1 MFTFNGQTKNTES
14 IDHSNNNI
22 NKTESDSDT
31 KLIDHSNNNVIK
43 AESDSDTKPID
54 TIDQNDQTLSSS
66 SSSSSSSDQEKQEDV
81 NMTENGLNKMN
92 VKRSHSPE
100 TNNEQTNPF
109 KKAKEEKTTPMEQH
123 INTFKEQSP
132 PVEEEILDTLP
143 PPASS
148 NIQSLNSNSRLS
160 TPPLAVVKNS
170 IRVNIGCCTKK

>member
-1 MFTFNGQTKNTES
+1 MFTFNGQTKNLEP

-22 NKTESDSDT
+22 IKTESDSDT
-31 KLIDHSNNNVIK
+31 KLIDHSNNNINK
-43 AESDSDTKPID
+43 TESDSDTKPID
-54 TIDQNDQTLSSS
+54 TIDQNDQTLS

-109 KKAKEEKTTPMEQH
+109 KKPKEEKTTQMEQH
-123 INTFKEQSP
+123 LNTFKEQSP

>member
-1 MFTFNGQTKNTES
+1 MFTFNGQTKNLES

-31 KLIDHSNNNVIK
+31 KLIDHSNNNINK
-43 AESDSDTKPID
+43 TESDSDTKPID
-54 TIDQNDQTLSSS
+54 TIDQNDQTLS

-100 TNNEQTNPF
+100 TINEQTNPF
-109 KKAKEEKTTPMEQH
+109 KKAKEEKTTQMEQH